1 VGIST
6 RVHAIYIYRLSVTV
20 ERGPAQ
26 RNGRA
31 GPLRGINCPKSGVRR
46 GTAVDCLRPD
56 RSSTSHNP
64 LCTTATRRLVRRSS
78 DGSLSLSADFL
89 TSVLATVNPQICG
102 YDPSRDERAEGCD
115 RRSRRCLSDA
125 TSTDPRPPS
134 DARHACAGVHL
145 VESTGPVGPAGPRR
159 PAQQR
164 GYPPRRDRTT
174 VLLQHLLSNDSERVG
189 QLTVVAF
196 APGLHVSDAVRAFTA
211 THPESRSSCSAG
223 GCRGWGRS
231 VTLLRRTPPKSPSRP
246 KRTRRNGLLLD
257 RATSKDLVLVAWPG
271 QWSQDI

>member
-211 THPESRSSCSAG
+211 THPDVEIELQC
-223 GCRGWGRS
+223 GRLPWLGPLS
-231 VTLLRRTPPKSPSRP
+231 HAFARDATEVAQQAKTDSE
-246 KRTRRNGLLLD
+246 KRLLLD